1 MTLPP
6 CSARSTSLAVTPSA
20 TRREPRNGTSPGSP
34 TKRAQAM
41 RRVNPAVIARN
52 HRVEQALRAA
62 VERED
67 FAPFSEL
74 LAVLSRPYEEQGAY
88 LAYAAPAQA
97 GERILQT
104 FCGT

>member
-1 MTLPP
+1 
-6 CSARSTSLAVTPSA
+6 
-20 TRREPRNGTSPGSP
+20 
-34 TKRAQAM
+34 M

-67 FAPFSEL
+67 FAPFSGM
-74 LAVLSRPYEEQGAY
+74 LAVLSRPTRSRARIWHMR
-88 LAYAAPAQA
+88 APAQA